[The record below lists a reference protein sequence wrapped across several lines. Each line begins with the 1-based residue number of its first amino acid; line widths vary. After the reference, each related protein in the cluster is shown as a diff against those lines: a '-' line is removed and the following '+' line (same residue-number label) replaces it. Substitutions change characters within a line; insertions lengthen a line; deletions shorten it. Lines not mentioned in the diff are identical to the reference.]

1 MTTHGP
7 SRPPRSRRAR
17 PSHATPDTPA
27 TAVER
32 ALPPTRRLPFDERS
46 SAAGRASSSV
56 STRPSSPRNSKRRKI
71 SFSCERSGGA
81 ETSSPGS
88 TSSGRS
94 RCMVARSFESRAWS
108 ACSMTA
114 LLASGRELAGVLDH
128 ALERS
133 VLRDQLAGGLV
144 ADPGDAGDVVG
155 RVPLETDEV
164 GHLVGSHA
172 VAQLDAL
179 GRVDVDVRD
188 PARRHHQAHVLGA
201 ELEGVAVGGDD
212 ARLDPRL
219 VGARGER
226 RDHVVRLPALE
237 LEVAVAERLHDGPEV
252 RELLAQQVRHRAA
265 PLLVRLGDLGAM
277 HRPRVPRDRDAPRAG
292 SRRAA

>member
-1 MTTHGP
+1 MLADGL
-7 SRPPRSRRAR
+7 A
-17 PSHATPDTPA
+17 
-27 TAVER
+27 
-32 ALPPTRRLPFDERS
+32 
-46 SAAGRASSSV
+46 
-56 STRPSSPRNSKRRKI
+56 
-71 SFSCERSGGA
+71 
-81 ETSSPGS
+81 
-88 TSSGRS
+88 
-94 RCMVARSFESRAWS
+94 
-108 ACSMTA
+108 
-114 LLASGRELAGVLDH
+114 ASGRELAGVLDH

-144 ADPGDAGDVVG
+144 ADPRDARDVVR

-172 VAQLDAL
+172 VAQLDAF
-179 GRVDVDVRD
+179 GRVHVDVRH
-188 PARRHHQAHVLGA
+188 PARGHHQAHVLGA

-219 VGARGER
+219 VGARGQR
-226 RDHVVRLPALE
+226 GDHVVRLPALE

-277 HRPRVPRDRDAPRAG
+277 YRPRVPRDRHAPGAVVGQELEQHVREAEQRVRRLPVGRLQLLGQREEASVGEVVAVDEEQLRVAHRAVVELELDAGDRLW
-292 SRRAA
+292 